1 MSFVKYTP
9 AAGQNAGS
17 VPVNTEVATHDRAL
31 DSAKIQ
37 DVHIDNQPAIQFD
50 AGGRQ
55 RMSQIT
61 TLFDGK
67 NLGFFH
73 SLLWD
78 VAGTGTGTFSAN
90 KYNMSVTAGQWYL
103 LQSHRYFPYF
113 SGKDQII
120 EETFDGFGLEAG
132 VTKRFGYF
140 SSSATSPFTATLD
153 GLWIENDGTTYHIK
167 TSRAGTETT
176 SVAFADWDNYAL
188 LSSYNFNNF
197 TVFFIDFLWLGGAV
211 MRVWVKTDLGFILA
225 HTVNYAGSAP
235 DVFML
240 SPNQPVR
247 YEIRSTT
254 GTGSFR
260 YICSQVGTEGSIDE
274 SGTSRAVDIGNTAV
288 TFSTIGT
295 TYPVKAIRKQAAY
308 RDIAVI
314 VEDIEIFVTSTQD
327 NLRWSLQINPT
338 LSAGLTYTAVSNSAV
353 EEASGNGTITVTT
366 PGTVIARGGV
376 LSGLLLP
383 NHILEKNFLSW
394 LGGTPANVM
403 DQYVLCVT
411 PMTNACKLTGGLAYK
426 AF

>member
-1 MSFVKYTP
+1 MSNVRYESAIATS
-9 AAGQNAGS
+9 AGAIPVETIIETELQPDGS
-17 VPVNTEVATHDRAL
+17 NRQVI
-31 DSAKIQ
+31 KIG
-37 DVHIDNQPAIQFD
+37 NQPAIQFD

-78 VAGTGTGTFSAN
+78 VAGTGTGAFANN

-103 LQSHRYFPYF
+103 LQSHRHFPYF

-153 GLWIENDGTTYHIK
+153 GLWIENDGMTYYIK
-167 TSRAGTETT
+167 SSRAGTETT

-188 LSSYNFNNF
+188 LADYNFNNF

-211 MRVWVKTDLGFILA
+211 MRVWVKTDAGFVLA
-225 HTVNYAGSAP
+225 HTVNYAGSAQ

-254 GTGSFR
+254 GSGSFR
-260 YICSQVGTEGSIDE
+260 YICSQVGTEGSIEE
-274 SGTSRAVDIGNTAV
+274 SGTSCAVDIGNTAV
-288 TFSTIGT
+288 SFGNIGT
-295 TYPVKAIRKQAAY
+295 TYPVKALRKQAAY
-308 RDIAVI
+308 RDIAVLI
-314 VEDIEIFVTSTQD
+314 EDIEIFITSNED
-327 NLRWSLQINPT
+327 KLRWSLQINPT
-338 LSAGLTYTAVSNSAV
+338 LSAPLTYTAVTNSAA
-353 EEASGNGTITVTT
+353 EEASGNGVITVTA
-366 PGTVIARGGV
+366 PGTIIARGGV
-376 LSGLLLP
+376 QSGQLLP
-383 NHILEKNFLSW
+383 NHILDKNFLAW

-411 PMTNACKLTGGLAYK
+411 PMTANCKLTGGIAYK
-426 AF
+426 AL